1 MIYLDNAATTPMSS
15 ESLKIFNQFASI
27 DFFNPSA
34 KYLSA
39 IEISQKFD
47 NAKKTILK
55 ALGGKEHS
63 NIVFTSSATES
74 NNLAVFG
81 TLRKNFRKL
90 VFSSAEHAS
99 VKNIA
104 QELQSLGYEVEFVPL
119 QENGEIDYKILEEVL
134 DDRTDF
140 ISVIHVSNE
149 TGAINDLK
157 RISEIKQK
165 KCPKAIFHADGVQA
179 FSKIKVNLSYFG
191 VDLYT
196 VSAHKMFGPK
206 GVSALYVVGGL
217 YIKPLIYGGGQ
228 ENGIRSGTE
237 NVPAVL
243 AFEQAVKEIG
253 NIKENFEHACS
264 LKKEFIDNL
273 DCYYKLNSKDN
284 CSPYIISL
292 SFRGVKGETL
302 LHMLEEQQIYISTGS
317 ACSSK
322 KSGNSVLSAMNIE
335 HELIEGS
342 VRISFSKHT
351 TKQQA
356 KQAATALSNCYKR
369 LLEKLS

>member
-1 MIYLDNAATTPMSS
+1 MIYLDNAATTPISKQ
-15 ESLKIFNQFASI
+15 SLKIFNDYAFI

-34 KYLSA
+34 KYSKSV
-39 IEISQKFD
+39 EISQKID
-47 NAKKTILK
+47 CAKKTILK
-55 ALGGKEHS
+55 SMGGKDNA
-63 NIVFTSSATES
+63 NIIFTSSATES

-81 TLRKNFRKL
+81 TLRKSFRKL

-99 VKNIA
+99 IKNIA
-104 QELQSLGYEVEFVPL
+104 IELQSRGYIIEFVPL
-119 QENGEIDYKILEEVL
+119 QENGEIDYDVLEEIL
-134 DDRTDF
+134 DDKTDY
-140 ISVIHVSNE
+140 ISIIHVSNE

-157 RISEIKQK
+157 RIGEIKQR
-165 KCPKAIFHADGVQA
+165 KCPNAIFHADGVQA
-179 FSKIKVNLSYFG
+179 FSKIKINLSYSG

-206 GVSALYVVGGL
+206 GISALYVASGV
-217 YIKPLIYGGGQ
+217 YIKPIIYGGGQ
-228 ENGIRSGTE
+228 EGGIRSGTE
-237 NVPAVL
+237 NVPAIL
-243 AFEQAVKEIG
+243 AFEQAIKEIG
-253 NIKENFEHACS
+253 NIKENFEYVS
-264 LKKEFIDNL
+264 LLKKNFIENL
-273 DCYYKLNSKDN
+273 DCYYKLNSKEN

-342 VRISFSKHT
+342 IRISFSKHT
-351 TKQQA
+351 TKDEA
-356 KQAATALSNCYKR
+356 KLGAIAVSNCYKR